1 MFTILNLTTTA
12 VTSVRTPASGKKQGA
27 RLIFTDDLR
36 DKAASPATPPIGQHS
51 GVCVLVREPDTWFCR
66 AGWFLPN
73 GNLVAGGLI
82 DFSAP
87 NFAVAIFGGTGAYK
101 DARGEIRGTPGG
113 SDLTLEILP

>member
-51 GVCVLVREPDTWFCR
+51 GVCVLVREPDTWF
-66 AGWFLPN
+66 AAL
-73 GNLVAGGLI
+73 GG
-82 DFSAP
+82 SSQT
-87 NFAVAIFGGTGAYK
+87 VTSS
-101 DARGEIRGTPGG
+101 PGG
-113 SDLTLEILP
+113 